1 MVSHPSR
8 SAAKRG
14 CSVSEAIPIV
24 CDMSDAPDSPEA
36 RLEAYA
42 NLFSLGLETSER
54 SETGMRWRFRH
65 SPEAE
70 DLARELAA
78 RENACCGFMT
88 TTVTV
93 VGTELRWD
101 ATTVEDPMAQAV
113 LDFMRELPATVGVSP
128 ATPTE

>member
-1 MVSHPSR
+1 M
-8 SAAKRG
+8 
-14 CSVSEAIPIV
+14 SEPIPIV
-24 CDMSDAPDSPEA
+24 CDMTDAPDTPEG

-42 NLFSLGLETSER
+42 QLFGLGLERSER
-54 SETGMRWRFRH
+54 TETGMRWRFRH

-93 VGTELRWD
+93 VGDELRWD
-101 ATTVEDPMAQAV
+101 ATTVDDPTAHGV
-113 LDFMRELPATVGVSP
+113 LDLMRELPATVGVSP